1 MKALKKNIELELI
14 IGFAFLL
21 CTTTLWSQKT
31 TLAAPDTFRQHFIK
45 QVRPYLNGVSWVKDL
60 VKLDTTP
67 SQRNLM
73 LKLLTHFDEDW
84 LQTAQCS
91 KRVPDEWVSYWDAV
105 GSELDYDFF
114 PYYYFHEKRICHVLG
129 IMIRDS
135 SALVWALENNDT
147 TVIALTKLG
156 VSRNQGTVF
165 LNLQQLSTEYH
176 YEPKAQTLVRI
187 DQDSDFKLPKY
198 IQGKFYKH
206 HRDGEPIG
214 SPTAIIND
222 SLVFAMNRWWQ
233 IQYKGKANID
243 YYRGYRIWAIEQKTR
258 RPGCFLIENKG
269 YGGQNWALSLT
280 IESSPTDSWQNYF
293 QLGEKEF
300 VDPLNNIRSTI
311 RTIKFVFLAL
321 ISAAIAA
328 LTYHFVTRNQRRQ
341 QRQTQMSLAGLRAQL
356 NPHFL
361 FNSLTSIQDL
371 MNQDNKAAAN
381 RYFNEMAQLLRYVV
395 DSSTEEYTSLA
406 SELAAL
412 EKYCSLEALRTPFSY
427 EFDLHPDLDLHNLEI
442 PTMLLQPFV
451 ENAILHGLRP
461 SQGSKQ
467 LKISL
472 WPESGD
478 RVGISIIDDGIGIEE
493 SKSRQLSIQ
502 TKRSHQGIHTTEKRI
517 NLINQGKKHKIMLR
531 IEDRSQLKPNQTGT
545 QVQLSIPV

>member
-1 MKALKKNIELELI
+1 MRTLKKSIELDLI

-21 CTTTLWSQKT
+21 CTSSLWGQKT
-31 TLAAPDTFRQHFIK
+31 AVAAPDTFRQHFIK
-45 QVRPYLNGVSWVKDL
+45 QVKPYLNGVSWVKDL

-73 LKLLTHFDEDW
+73 LKLLTHFDENW
-84 LQTAQCS
+84 LQTAQYS

-114 PYYYFHEKRICHVLG
+114 PYYYFHDERICHVLG
-129 IMIRDS
+129 IMVRDS

-156 VSRNQGTVF
+156 LSRNQGTVF
-165 LNLQQLSTEYH
+165 LNLQQLNTEYH
-176 YEPKAQTLVRI
+176 YEPKAQTLVGI
-187 DQDSDFKLPKY
+187 DQDSNFQLPKY
-198 IQGKFYKH
+198 IKGKFYNH
-206 HRDGEPIG
+206 HRDGKPMG
-214 SPTAIIND
+214 NATAIIND

-233 IQYKGKANID
+233 IQYKGKANIN
-243 YYRGYRIWAIEQKTR
+243 YYRGYRIWAIELKTR
-258 RPGCFLIENKG
+258 RPGYFLIKNEG
-269 YGGQNWALSLT
+269 RGGQRWALSLT

-300 VDPLNNIRSTI
+300 LDPLKPIRKTI
-311 RTIKFVFLAL
+311 QTIKLVFFAL
-321 ISAAIAA
+321 VSAAIAA
-328 LTYHFVTRNQRRQ
+328 LVYHFVTRNQRRQ

-361 FNSLTSIQDL
+361 FNTLTSIQDL
-371 MNQDNKAAAN
+371 MNQDNKPAAN

-461 SQGSKQ
+461 SQGAKH

-472 WPESGD
+472 WPESGE

-493 SKSRQLSIQ
+493 SKSRQLSIE
-502 TKRSHQGIHTTEKRI
+502 TKRSHQGINTTMKRI
-517 NLINQGKKHKIMLR
+517 DLINQSHKQKIMLK

-545 QVQLSIPV
+545 QVQLSIPI

>member
-1 MKALKKNIELELI
+1 MKALKKSIALELI
-14 IGFAFLL
+14 IGFAFVL

-45 QVRPYLNGVSWVKDL
+45 QVRPYLNGVTWVNDL

-91 KRVPDEWVSYWDAV
+91 KRVPDEWVSYWDAIDDE
-105 GSELDYDFF
+105 SNYDFF
-114 PYYYFHEKRICHVLG
+114 PYYYFYKARICHVLG
-129 IMIRDS
+129 IMCRDS
-135 SALVWALENNDT
+135 SALVWALENKDT
-147 TVIALTKLG
+147 TVIAITKLG
-156 VSRNQGTVF
+156 VSRHNGDVF
-165 LNLQQLSTEYH
+165 LNLQRLLKEYH
-176 YEPKAQTLVRI
+176 HEPKAQTLVE
-187 DQDSDFKLPKY
+187 SKSEKDFKLPNY
-198 IQGKFYKH
+198 IQGKFYEHSSSGK
-206 HRDGEPIG
+206 PIG
-214 SPTAIIND
+214 KVSAVVND

-233 IQYKGKANID
+233 IQYKGEISTGIHRA
-243 YYRGYRIWAIEQKTR
+243 YRIWAIELKTR
-258 RPGCFLIENKG
+258 RPGYFLFEERV
-269 YGGQNWALSLT
+269 YGGRNWALSLT

-371 MNQDNKAAAN
+371 MNQDNRPAAN

-427 EFDLHPDLDLHNLEI
+427 EFDLHSDLDLHNLEI

-461 SQGSKQ
+461 SQGAKH

-478 RVGISIIDDGIGIEE
+478 RVGISIIDDGIGIEA